1 MSFQQDIADYLEYSK
16 YLKNKFTDWTSGC
29 ERIDT
34 LIQKRQLKIEGHSDV
49 IFEWI
54 PFGQFDKIKET
65 SKNGSITVY
74 SAIWKNGPLTYDWDY
89 EGYTRDS
96 NKEVALKL
104 MKNSQNPI
112 EFVINEVKKYKPRN
126 NEFLVL
132 YGISQNPDTNDYI
145 LVQNNSINLANC
157 ISGNEKIDDFIQERQ
172 LKIKDHKDV
181 VFEWI
186 PYNQFKEIK
195 ETGKNDIIALYSAI
209 WKDGPLTYDQEDQEY
224 ARDSNK
230 EVALKLIH
238 NSQNSIELVINEA
251 KNYSLRND
259 RFLVLHG
266 LSQNPDTND
275 YILVR
280 NDSINL
286 TNCISGNEK
295 IDDFII
301 ERQSKI
307 KVYSNYT
314 IFEWI
319 PYNQFNEIKETS
331 KNDTITVYS
340 AIWRDGPLTN
350 DHRDE
355 EYTRNSNKQVTLKL
369 IHNSQNSIEFVINK
383 AKKYLPRNDQF
394 LVLYGISQNPD
405 TDDYILVQNNS
416 INLAN
421 CTSGNEK
428 IDDFILE
435 RQSKIKVYS
444 NYTVFEWIPY
454 NQFNEIK
461 ETGKN
466 EIITVYSATWKDGP
480 LYSKNQMGN
489 YDLLVDNWRDEEFI
503 RDSNKIVALKLMH
516 NSRNSIEFIINET
529 KKYSSRN
536 GQFQELYGISQNP
549 DTNDHILVFNWTSGN
564 EKIDDFI
571 QERRLKVNDHND
583 VLFEWIPYNQFNE
596 IKETVKNDTTV
607 VYSAIWGNGPL
618 YKKYQWSNY
627 ERDSNKEVALKVLHN
642 SQNSIEL
649 VVNEV

>member
-112 EFVINEVKKYKPRN
+112 EFVINE
-126 NEFLVL
+126 
-132 YGISQNPDTNDYI
+132 
-145 LVQNNSINLANC
+145 
-157 ISGNEKIDDFIQERQ
+157 
-172 LKIKDHKDV
+172 
-181 VFEWI
+181 
-186 PYNQFKEIK
+186 
-195 ETGKNDIIALYSAI
+195 
-209 WKDGPLTYDQEDQEY
+209 
-224 ARDSNK
+224 
-230 EVALKLIH
+230 
-238 NSQNSIELVINEA
+238 A

-307 KVYSNYT
+307 KVY
-314 IFEWI
+314 I
-319 PYNQFNEIKETS
+319 
-331 KNDTITVYS
+331 YS

-435 RQSKIKVYS
+435 RQSKIKVY
-444 NYTVFEWIPY
+444 I
-454 NQFNEIK
+454 
-461 ETGKN
+461 
-466 EIITVYSATWKDGP
+466 YSATWKDGP

-536 GQFQELYGISQNP
+536 GQFQEFGIFS
-549 DTNDHILVFNWTSGN
+549 DMGKWSI
-564 EKIDDFI
+564 I
-571 QERRLKVNDHND
+571 QKVS
-583 VLFEWIPYNQFNE
+583 VE
-596 IKETVKNDTTV
+596 
-607 VYSAIWGNGPL
+607 
-618 YKKYQWSNY
+618 
-627 ERDSNKEVALKVLHN
+627 
-642 SQNSIEL
+642 
-649 VVNEV
+649 